1 MNFYLREVAFTF
13 LAMKQEVGKYL
24 VYGRV
29 TENEKL
35 ITTITLAEAHRLARD
50 WDAAHPREP

>member
-1 MNFYLREVAFTF
+1 MNFYLKQVAFIF
-13 LAMKQEVGKYL
+13 SAMKQEVEKYL
-24 VYGRV
+24 AYGRV

-50 WDAAHPREP
+50 WDAAHPHEP